1 MVYWRIKV
9 DNMNDAK
16 RSIFRV
22 EAVRR
27 YAQHR
32 ETAVLPRFVSPRTFL
47 YLWVLTGLLA
57 VSGALAWFAQVPVYT
72 SGPAIVVD
80 ARDNKRQDLSD
91 DVLVVAFLP
100 PESRSRLEVGQRL
113 FLQLSPNGERLRRSI
128 IAVEPEIYSPVAAQR
143 RFGLAPGAALT
154 VAHPAAVALAPL
166 EPLPAGAP
174 ASAQLGSIGRV
185 DVEVGSRRIISLLPF
200 VDQFVESRS

>member
-1 MVYWRIKV
+1 
-9 DNMNDAK
+9 MNDAK

-32 ETAVLPRFVSPRTFL
+32 ETAVLPRFISPRTFL
-47 YLWVLTGLLA
+47 GLWVLTGLLA
-57 VSGALAWFAQVPVYT
+57 VSGGLACFAQVPVYA
-72 SGPAIVVD
+72 SGSAIVVD
-80 ARDNKRQDLSD
+80 AQNSKLRGVPD
-91 DVLVVAFLP
+91 DVVVMAFLP
-100 PESRSRLEVGQRL
+100 PEYRSHLEVGQQL
-113 FLQLSPNGERLRRSI
+113 FLHFSPTGERLRRSI

-143 RFGLAPGAALT
+143 RFGLAPGAALA
-154 VAHPAAVALAPL
+154 VAHPAAVALAQL

-174 ASAQLGSIGRV
+174 ASAYLGSIGRV

-200 VDQFVESRS
+200 VDQFVGSRS